1 VIAPDSSV
9 AVASLSEWHPLY
21 EASQAALADSD
32 RRLIGHVA
40 FECVGTISR
49 MPEPY
54 RARPAV
60 VLDALGEDYPDGW
73 LALDA
78 DGQREALRAGVGRGV
93 YGGALYDALI
103 AATAHA
109 HGATLLTADR
119 RALPVYEAMGVDVA
133 FVES

>member
-1 VIAPDSSV
+1 MIAPDSSV

-21 EASQAALADSD
+21 EASRAALAGSD

-54 RARPAV
+54 RAGPAV
-60 VLDALGEDYPDGW
+60 VLDALGSDYPDRW

-78 DGQREALRAGVGRGV
+78 DGQREALWAAVGRGV
-93 YGGALYDALI
+93 YGGALYDALVAAI
-103 AATAHA
+103 ARAHD
-109 HGATLLTADR
+109 ATLLSADR
-119 RALPVYEAMGVDVA
+119 RALPVYEAMGVTVS
-133 FVES
+133 FIES

>member
-9 AVASLSEWHPLY
+9 VVASLSEWHPLY
-21 EASQAALADSD
+21 QASQAALLGGD

-54 RARPAV
+54 RAGPTV
-60 VLDALGEDYPDGW
+60 VLEALGNDYPSTW

-78 DGQREALRAGVGRGV
+78 DGQRRALWAAVRRGV

-103 AATAHA
+103 AATAHE
-109 HGATLLTADR
+109 HGATLLSADR
-119 RALPVYEAMGVDVA
+119 RALPAYEAVGVDVA
-133 FVES
+133 FVEP